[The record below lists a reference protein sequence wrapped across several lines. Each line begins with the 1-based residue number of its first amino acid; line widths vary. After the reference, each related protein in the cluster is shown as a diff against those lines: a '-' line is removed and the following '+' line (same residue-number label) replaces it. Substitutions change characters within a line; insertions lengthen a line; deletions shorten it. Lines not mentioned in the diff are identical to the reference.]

1 MEKAIFYTF
10 SVGQSI
16 LLITGIAGKM
26 RNMVVMIP
34 MQAIWF
40 SEKIN
45 ASASRWI
52 MTAITLV
59 VFGNLLGTYNVIT
72 HEDTT
77 KNSWNLPITQLKD
90 FVSSNFSH
98 EKSATL
104 IYCHDPIIT
113 WHLEKSGYLVR
124 SPYAAK
130 EVNAEDKNSN
140 RSW

>member
-1 MEKAIFYTF
+1 
-10 SVGQSI
+10 
-16 LLITGIAGKM
+16 
-26 RNMVVMIP
+26 
-34 MQAIWF
+34 
-40 SEKIN
+40 
-45 ASASRWI
+45 

-130 EVNAEDKNSN
+130 EVNAEDKKFKQVMVIWTNPGN
-140 RSW
+140 LPKREWNCTILKFHY